1 MTNVPLYELSESA
14 QNYLKAIWSLQEWS
28 SDPVTASS
36 IATKTGMKLSTASGA
51 MTRLA
56 NQGLVI
62 HSPYGAIELT
72 EAGRSHAVNMVRRH
86 RLVETFLVQHL
97 GYTWDQVHDEAEA
110 LEHVVSEFMLERI
123 SAVLGHPSRDP
134 HGDPIPAASGEVS
147 RPRAE
152 QLSQAPHGTAL
163 IVERISDHDPQL
175 LRHFAAH
182 QIFVGTELISWP
194 APEFVD
200 GLQVQ
205 VGANSAQKLPLGVRA
220 SDAVWVSY
228 PGL

>member
-1 MTNVPLYELSESA
+1 MTNVPLYELSDSA

-36 IATKTGMKLSTASGA
+36 IATKTGVKLSTASGA

-56 NQGLVI
+56 NQGLVV
-62 HSPYGAIELT
+62 HSPYGAIDLT
-72 EAGRSHAVNMVRRH
+72 EAGRTHAVNMVRRH

-134 HGDPIPAASGEVS
+134 HGDPIPAASGEVT

-152 QLSQAPHGTAL
+152 QLTNAPAGTPL
-163 IVERISDHDPQL
+163 VVERISDHDPQL
-175 LRHFAAH
+175 LRHFATH
-182 QIFVGTELISWP
+182 QIFVGSELISWP
-194 APEFVD
+194 AQEFAD

-205 VGANSAQKLPLGVRA
+205 VGPDSTHKLPLGTAA
-220 SDAVWVSY
+220 SDAVWVSH
-228 PGL
+228 PQL